1 MPGPERKHHI
11 AGPHEPSYTPA
22 VREPELRTGRL
33 NRRIVRLF
41 YLLSPLLFGAISLA
55 VFKARGTSFADAF
68 RAPAAPLQQA
78 PFALLAG
85 MTLGLVIGLVVARS
99 NRLSSLREII
109 RQVFAAA
116 NPTALD
122 LILTSVSAG
131 FSEELLFRGV
141 LQGEA
146 LRLTTR
152 DGPTLRL
159 GPLSLA
165 NVLVTLAFVAL
176 HMRAQP
182 LAWALAVA
190 VPSLVFGHLRERFA
204 SVWPAVLVHV
214 VYNAGFGLAAWLA
227 NR

>member
-1 MPGPERKHHI
+1 MALGLW
-11 AGPHEPSYTPA
+11 AGAFMYVPSGWRA
-22 VREPELRTGRL
+22 W
-33 NRRIVRLF
+33 
-41 YLLSPLLFGAISLA
+41 LS
-55 VFKARGTSFADAF
+55 
-68 RAPAAPLQQA
+68 
-78 PFALLAG
+78 FALLYP
-85 MTLGLVIGLVVARS
+85 VA
-99 NRLSSLREII
+99 
-109 RQVFAAA
+109 
-116 NPTALD
+116 
-122 LILTSVSAG
+122 
-131 FSEELLFRGV
+131 EELLFRGV

-152 DGPTLRL
+152 DGTTLRL